1 MLDLSNF
8 ELHKGCPKFS
18 KKLSRFVLT
27 GRELDAVSGGGAV
40 DRRALVRPAVV
51 VDAAAVPVRRVA
63 PQRRTA
69 C

>member
-1 MLDLSNF
+1 MLTS
-8 ELHKGCPKFS
+8 
-18 KKLSRFVLT
+18 
-27 GRELDAVSGGGAV
+27 RELDAVPGGGAV

-69 C
+69 CWRTEMGK